1 MPVAVAPNETRTT
14 RRQSWPGSCTVV
26 YTPAMLRATAAT
38 PHTSVLSA
46 LALGVS
52 VGSLAGLWDGVA
64 AVAADFAG
72 NGPALVAQSWA
83 LGTAWVTLLTL
94 ACWAWSL
101 LARGPRQRHP
111 LLDVLWLAVPF
122 GAFALWIPTS
132 WVVGHWSKLPLVGR
146 TLAVTT
152 YAVLLALTFAAVW
165 LVRGLQRRYREA
177 GFSTRL
183 RRSLL
188 FATGALA
195 VASYLAD
202 RFVLVG
208 LYDDFHSGLCALF
221 LISLT
226 GSLAVLATSSPNSA
240 IVRTCTRLRSFA
252 LGPLAL
258 AFALIA
264 SFEAWPPDVYGPA
277 KSILHAKF
285 VSSARRQTDFD
296 HDGSSGSFG
305 GSDCAPFNA
314 RIGPHQF
321 DFPSN
326 GKDEDCS
333 GQDSEWAVAPP
344 LPDYPI
350 PEAQGFNVVL
360 LTVDALRADHLG
372 SYGYER
378 KTSPNLD
385 ALAARSVRFEKAFSP
400 ASKTF
405 GSLPALM
412 SGLYP
417 SNVPRLK
424 AKKQT
429 DRARTQRKLF
439 GIDRDAPFIS
449 ELFQAKGYQTATFLS
464 APALLLL
471 GLDRGFDDAQSGRL
485 QIETSISTFA
495 EHDKPFFHWIHLNA
509 PHAPYEAHPEFPF
522 GGRDIDRYDSE
533 IAHDDARI
541 GTLLEALEREGIA
554 DKTIV
559 IVSADHG
566 EEFRDHGGQFHTFR
580 LYRELIHVPL
590 IVHIPGVA
598 PNVISDPVEVIG
610 AVPMLCELLRLSDG
624 DDPIAACDRFD
635 SRSLLAPMAGRGAA
649 DQNDDWGAFSE
660 LVKKDGTHMVQ
671 SLYTRQW
678 HIIRD
683 YASDR
688 VELYDVQKDP
698 SERKNLAR
706 KHPTETKALLE
717 RLTQRPLVRAGKVFR
732 EYERTRDLQV
742 VAEGLPQIQNPRVLP
757 HAYFLLAQEPKR
769 FSTELAKLD
778 RRPSLPPSVRARL
791 TKDAKA
797 SAKKRSK
804 R

>member
-1 MPVAVAPNETRTT
+1 
-14 RRQSWPGSCTVV
+14 
-26 YTPAMLRATAAT
+26 MLRAELSTR
-38 PHTSVLSA
+38 HTHVLSA
-46 LALGVS
+46 LCLGVG
-52 VGSLAGLWDGVA
+52 VGSIAGLADGVA
-64 AVAADFAG
+64 AAATDFAG
-72 NGPALVAQSWA
+72 NGAALVAHSWA
-83 LGTAWVTLLTL
+83 LGTAFVTLVSL
-94 ACWAWSL
+94 AYWAWSAL
-101 LARGPRQRHP
+101 GQPLRRLHP
-111 LLDVLWLAVPF
+111 ALDVLWLALPPS
-122 GAFALWIPTS
+122 AFVLWIPTS
-132 WVVGHWSKLPLVGR
+132 WVVGHWSKLPSTGR
-146 TLAVTT
+146 AVVVTA
-152 YAVLLALTFAAVW
+152 YAVLFALTLLGVW
-165 LVRGLQRRYREA
+165 LVQRVRRSYAEA
-177 GFSTRL
+177 GFSTRV
-183 RRSLL
+183 RRVLL
-188 FATGALA
+188 FVMGVLA

-208 LYDDFHSGLCALF
+208 LYDDFHYGLCGFTLLA
-221 LISLT
+221 LT
-226 GSLAVLATSSPNSA
+226 GALAVLGTSSPSSM
-240 IVRTCTRLRSFA
+240 VLRLGSRLRTFA

-264 SFEAWPPDVYGPA
+264 SFEAWPPDIYGPS
-277 KSILHAKF
+277 KSVLHGKLVA
-285 VSSARRQTDFD
+285 SARSKTDFD
-296 HDGSSGSFG
+296 ADGASGSFG

-314 RIGPHQF
+314 RIGPRKF

-333 GQDSEWAVAPP
+333 GKDSEWPVAPA
-344 LPDYPI
+344 LRSYPI
-350 PEAQGFNVVL
+350 PSALGFNVVL
-360 LTVDALRADHLG
+360 ITVDALRADHLG
-372 SYGYER
+372 AYGYSR

-385 ALAARSVRFEKAFSP
+385 ALAARSVRFEKALSP

-439 GIDRDAPFIS
+439 GIDSDAPFIS
-449 ELFQAKGYQTATFLS
+449 ELFQAKGYQTANFLS

-471 GLDRGFDDAQSGRL
+471 GLGRGFDDAQSGRL
-485 QIETSISTFA
+485 QIETSIAAFT

-541 GTLLEALEREGIA
+541 GTLLEALEREGLA

-598 PNVISDPVEVIG
+598 PKAISNPVEVLG
-610 AVPMLCELLRLSDG
+610 VVPMLCELLGLHDG
-624 DDPIAACDRFD
+624 ADPITGCDRFD
-635 SRSLLAPMAGRGAA
+635 SRSLLGEMAAEDTQAQDTA
-649 DQNDDWGAFSE
+649 DASNDWGAFSE
-660 LVKKDGTHMVQ
+660 LVKKDGTHSVQ

-683 YASDR
+683 YTSDR
-688 VELYDVQKDP
+688 VELYDVQNDP
-698 SERKNLAR
+698 NERKNVAR
-706 KHPTETKALLE
+706 KHPKVTKELLE
-717 RLTQRPLVRAGKVFR
+717 RLTQRPLVRAGKVFLK
-732 EYERTRDLQV
+732 YERTRDLQV
-742 VAEGLPQIQNPRVLP
+742 VAEGLPRIQNPTVLP

-778 RRPSLPPSVRARL
+778 RRPSLAPSVRARL

-797 SAKKRSK
+797 AAKKRNK
-804 R
+804 H